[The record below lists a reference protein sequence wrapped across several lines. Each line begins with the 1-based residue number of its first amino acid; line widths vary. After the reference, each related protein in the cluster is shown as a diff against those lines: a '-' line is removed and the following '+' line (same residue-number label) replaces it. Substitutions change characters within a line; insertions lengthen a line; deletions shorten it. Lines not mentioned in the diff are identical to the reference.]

1 MTPEIQKLLQ
11 VIEHRLNWGPSAE
24 WQSRDF
30 DSLQQLI
37 LDETG
42 VSLSAST
49 LKRVWGR
56 VQYGSAPSGVTLD
69 TLARFAGFASHRA
82 FLVGGRGP
90 VAGAASSVP
99 DVRES
104 AAGSGPRGNG
114 AGAAGPMAA
123 SAQGA
128 PLMLPARWAQFALT
142 IGIVLILAIVA
153 ILAFRRRPP
162 HPRGPYRFSSHTVVT
177 RGVPNSV
184 VFSYDAPV
192 NAGDSVFIVQSWDWT
207 RREPVDP
214 DGRLHTSIYYHP
226 GFFQAKLVVDTSI
239 VMTHLLMIAT
249 DGWLGM
255 VENEPIPVY
264 LKPTEFLTDTLMR
277 LPLEAVS
284 EKAPFTQAHPPKVR
298 FYNVGNFD
306 PVPVPNL
313 SFSAE
318 IRNDY
323 GQGAAACRGSKIY
336 LITND
341 GYGTILIPL
350 SMKGCISDLSVSCVD
365 HGLSGKDAD
374 LSGFGL
380 DSPGWASVA
389 CRSTGRDIRFFVN
402 EHLACTLPLP
412 SRASGVVGIEFVFQ
426 GTGSVRHVR
435 LSNNDHI
442 VLQAF

>member
-11 VIEHRLNWGPSAE
+11 VIEHRLNWGAPRE

-56 VQYGSAPSGVTLD
+56 VQYSNDPSGATLD
-69 TLARFAGFASHRA
+69 TLARFAGFASYRA

-90 VAGAASSVP
+90 VAG
-99 DVRES
+99 
-104 AAGSGPRGNG
+104 
-114 AGAAGPMAA
+114 AA

-142 IGIVLILAIVA
+142 IGIVLILAMAA
-153 ILAFRRRPP
+153 ILAFGRRPP

-214 DGRLHTSIYYHP
+214 DGRLHTSIYYRP